1 MARVLPE
8 WVNERGGR
16 FHPGD
21 RLIRIPEHQLDI
33 APVDLRASS
42 RSGYFHGVFNTMRR
56 PVSLRPVTPAMM
68 CARMC
73 CR

>member
-1 MARVLPE
+1 VARVLPE

-21 RLIRIPEHQLDI
+21 RLTCPECHLDTM
-33 APVDLRASS
+33 PVDLRASS
-42 RSGYFHGVFNTMRR
+42 RSGYFHGVFNTTRR
-56 PVSLRPVTPAMM
+56 PVSLRPATPAMM